1 MNRSTKVILTNRSA
15 LLRKHGRPGLT
26 RIEGAIRRLVQA
38 DARRGF
44 ATRLVA
50 IDSAADMKPFGRRV
64 ANRNDARQTKRAVD
78 DVCRALQPEYVTILG
93 APDVVPHVRLRNPMA
108 ASRDE
113 DRRIESDLPYA
124 CDKPYSTRIK
134 DFLGPTRVVGRLPDI
149 QGTGDTK
156 HLLGLL
162 EHARAW
168 KSRPRSDYRDYFA
181 LSTASWRRSTATTTK
196 KLFGEDGALRL
207 SPSEGPYWTAGDL
220 AGRIHVINCHGD
232 TGAPRFF
239 GEAEDDEYDQPSCH
253 ESVLL
258 PGRVAPATVVAAEC
272 CYGAELYKPQ
282 KGKPAGICHAYLG
295 EGAEA
300 FFGSTTIAYG
310 PSSGNNFADLICGH
324 FLRRVLEGASVG
336 RAALEARQ
344 EYIRLGGY
352 MEMVDLKT
360 VAQFIL
366 LGDPSIH
373 PVLAAGTTSWA
384 RHRPEGQGRARGGSP
399 SGSAQATG
407 PEREAPGPDHGLRRV
422 PTGCQGNGGDS
433 GPARQVGA
441 KAWRTSREG
450 RELPASR
457 SRAAGPSQAGAT
469 SRRREGRVPPGG
481 AGGQA
486 ALVRA
491 EARRGPEACPR
502 VVALPSPVASWSCV
516 RSTTDSRRSPRR
528 SGTSRM
534 SLPE

>member
-1 MNRSTKVILTNRSA
+1 MNRSTKVILTNRSG

-78 DVCRALQPEYVTILG
+78 DVCRALQPEYLTILG

-134 DFLGPTRVVGRLPDI
+134 DFLGPTRVLGRLPDI

-168 KSRPRSDYRDYFA
+168 KSRPRSDYRNYFA
-181 LSTASWRRSTATTTK
+181 LSTASWRGSTATTTK
-196 KLFGEDGALRL
+196 KLFGEEGALRL

-220 AGRIHVINCHGD
+220 EGRIHVINCHGD

-373 PVLAAGTTSWA
+373 PVLAAGTTSTGTAPA
-384 RHRPEGQGRARGGSP
+384 RKARVERAVGARRDRRKRLARGGKLLGRTTACVAS
-399 SGSAQATG
+399 
-407 PEREAPGPDHGLRRV
+407 RPD
-422 PTGCQGNGGDS
+422 
-433 GPARQVGA
+433 A
-441 KAWRTSREG
+441 KATAAIRG
-450 RELPASR
+450 RLGKLALRHGARAGKVESFRLHAPELPGRAKLGR
-457 SRAAGPSQAGAT
+457 RLAAGKA
-469 SRRREGRVPPGG
+469 VFH
-481 AGGQA
+481 
-486 ALVRA
+486 LVGLEDRPRSS
-491 EARRGPEACPR
+491 EQKR
-502 VVALPSPVASWSCV
+502 VVARRPSPGG
-516 RSTTDSRRSPRR
+516 RSAKPRR
-528 SGTSRM
+528 FLVVR
-534 SLPE
+534 EVNNRFQKVAEAVRH